1 MITLKNL
8 TEKIENRISEYIEF
22 DVKDIFK
29 NGDQIAI
36 YGGAV
41 RDSLADLEIHDVDI
55 ICMPYSAV
63 TLSKFLKSKKYQPL
77 DLVDVDS
84 FEMYKGI
91 SLINEP
97 WTYMNNNKKIIQII
111 RPVGSISKGIPI
123 TCYNLLKEV
132 DISSCGVF
140 LEAKNAS
147 LFNVNKRYNKERNF
161 FINDLEE
168 DRTREDIPE
177 LILKE
182 SCRDAIVH
190 CLSKVYEVNE
200 CSRMYSVNRLARRE
214 HKLQSRGWTNYNHN
228 DLWSVLSDTTVT
240 QHRKI
245 KMYNLNF
252 KPEYDYKIW
261 TTYEYEE
268 KDRLKYKYKSFF

>member
-8 TEKIENRISEYIEF
+8 TEKIENRISDYIEF

-29 NGDQIAI
+29 NGDQIVI
-36 YGGAV
+36 YGGAI

-111 RPVGSISKGIPI
+111 RPVGSISKVVPI

-168 DRTREDIPE
+168 DRIVENKMNIIPE

-182 SCRDAIVH
+182 SCRNAIMH

-214 HKLQSRGWTNYNHN
+214 HKLQSRGWT
-228 DLWSVLSDTTVT
+228 VLSDKTI
-240 QHRKI
+240 QIDRKI

-261 TTYEYEE
+261 TIYEYELKDQL
-268 KDRLKYKYKSFF
+268 KDRLKDKYKSFF